1 MYIPSH
7 FQETRTEVLQE
18 LIRAH
23 SFGALVTL
31 GADGLNATHIPFEF
45 DPEPAPFGTLRAHVA
60 RKNPVWNDCS
70 RDVAPLIVFQGAQTY
85 ISPSWYASKQETGRV
100 VPTYNYMVVHA
111 YGAMKVID
119 DPVWLRD
126 LVTRLTDRFEATQAA
141 PWKVTDA
148 PDDYIEKIL
157 SAIIGIEIPI
167 AKLIGSWKVSQNR
180 SEADRAGV
188 ARGLRESGDA
198 DAAVMA
204 HAVAQSGRS

>member
-18 LIRAH
+18 LIRVH
-23 SFGALVTL
+23 SFGTLVTL

-60 RKNPVWNDCS
+60 RKNPVWNDFS
-70 RDVAPLIVFQGAQTY
+70 RDVAPLIVFQGAHTY

-148 PDDYIEKIL
+148 PDDYIEKML
-157 SAIIGIEIPI
+157 SAIVGIEMPI

-188 ARGLRESGDA
+188 ARGLRESGDTNA
-198 DAAVMA
+198 TAMA